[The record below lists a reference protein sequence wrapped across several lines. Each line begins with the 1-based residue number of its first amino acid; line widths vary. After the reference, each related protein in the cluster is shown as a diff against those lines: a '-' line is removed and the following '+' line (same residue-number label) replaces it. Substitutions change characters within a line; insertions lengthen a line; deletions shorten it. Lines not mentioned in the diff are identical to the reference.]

1 MITVSLCM
9 IVRDEE
15 EVLARCLDSVADLVD
30 EIVIVDTGSVDRT
43 KEIASAYNARIIDFE
58 WVEDF
63 AAARNFSF
71 AQATQSYIM
80 WLDADDV
87 LQEKDREKF
96 LKLKASLPQE
106 VDSVVMEYHLTFD
119 MAGNAAAGS
128 RRNRLVKR
136 SRGYRW
142 HNPIHEYLEVSE
154 GNVMLTDIAVSH
166 KRVGDHSDRNMRIFK
181 KQIADGRELQGR
193 DLYYFANE
201 LVDQKQY
208 AEAVQSYTRFL
219 QGPVEY
225 SEDHMLACSKLAEC
239 YHHLGQKDKK
249 LESLLMAFKYEAPRA
264 DFCCS
269 IAFCFE
275 ELEAWHLAI
284 HWYNMALGLEKP
296 AFSMGLLNLVCWT
309 WLPHVQLCICYAKAG
324 QLQQAYEHN
333 EKALRHLP
341 DDANLRDNK
350 RRLEE
355 ILQIQQAGGQLQEG
369 EPEQMPEQEQDG
381 GNQ

>member
-15 EVLARCLDSVADLVD
+15 EVLGRCLDSVADLVD

-43 KEIASAYNARIIDFE
+43 KEIAAQYKARIVDFE
-58 WVEDF
+58 WIEDF

-71 AQATQSYIM
+71 AQATQTYIM

-87 LQEKDREKF
+87 LFEKDRKKF
-96 LKLKASLPQE
+96 RELKKSLPPE

-119 MAGNAAAGS
+119 SAGNAAAGS

-136 SRGYRW
+136 SKGYKW
-142 HNPIHEYLEVSE
+142 FNPIHEYLEVSE
-154 GNVMLTDIAVSH
+154 GNVMLSDIAVSH
-166 KRVGDHSDRNMRIFK
+166 KRMGDHSDRNMRIFK
-181 KQIADGRELQGR
+181 KQIATGKELQGR
-193 DLYYFANE
+193 ELYYYANE

-208 AEAVQSYTRFL
+208 AEAAENYNRFL

-269 IAFCFE
+269 IAYCFE
-275 ELEAWHLAI
+275 EREAWPLAI
-284 HWYNMALGLEKP
+284 HWYKMALELEKP
-296 AFSMGLLNLVCWT
+296 MFSMGLLNLVCWT
-309 WLPHVQLCICYAKAG
+309 WLPHVQLCICYAKVG
-324 QLQQAYEHN
+324 ELKKAYEHN
-333 EKALRHLP
+333 DKALHYLP
-341 DDANLRDNK
+341 DDANLQDNK
-350 RRLEE
+350 RRLEG
-355 ILQIQQAGGQLQEG
+355 ILQIQNGRT
-369 EPEQMPEQEQDG
+369 EPEKAPDDDKNVIVQDDG
-381 GNQ
+381 SR